1 VLLFKYMQKLTS
13 VAAKYKP
20 TATTTRSEER
30 LLNQVTEHKKKV
42 GRPFGWRKSKVG
54 RPKGWRKAAVVT
66 PKKKGKVGRPFGWRK
81 NKSQDKKVIA
91 VYGIKKQDPGVVTA
105 TINPGQQ
112 LPLHQQRQKQDP
124 VVQQLKITQDY
135 GESINTFMTKGGIQ
149 KYYFHAGGGKE
160 VKLSSTQDQ
169 IRASHNILGY
179 WENIPSSF
187 LISFRFDEND
197 VIKRVVIKEQGSN
210 KNLIVMDNPAVVR
223 LCWEEEPTI

>member
-1 VLLFKYMQKLTS
+1 MQKLINNE
-13 VAAKYKP
+13 AKYKP
-20 TATTTRSEER
+20 TATTTRSER
-30 LLNQVTEHKKKV
+30 LLNLVSEHEKKKV

-54 RPKGWRKAAVVT
+54 RPKGWRKAVVVT

-81 NKSQDKKVIA
+81 NKTQDKKVTV
-91 VYGIKKQDPGVVTA
+91 VYGIQKQDPVETSAA

-112 LPLHQQRQKQDP
+112 LPLQQRQKQDP
-124 VVQQLKITQDY
+124 VGQQLKITQDY
-135 GESINTFMTKGGIQ
+135 GESINTFMTKAGIQ

-223 LCWEEEPTI
+223 LSWEEEPTI